1 MRISDWSSDVC
12 SSDLIC
18 GYRACAAEWWC
29 LCAEFSPRRPG
40 ARRWNNPGLLNEK
53 DQTMKS
59 FLKTI
64 AILKR
69 DERGITAV
77 EYAVLAAMVGAAII
91 RSEEHTSELPSLM
104 RISYAVFCLKK

>member
-1 MRISDWSSDVC
+1 M
-12 SSDLIC
+12 
-18 GYRACAAEWWC
+18 
-29 LCAEFSPRRPG
+29 
-40 ARRWNNPGLLNEK
+40 NEK

-77 EYAVLAAMVGAAII
+77 EYAVLAAMVGATII
-91 RSEEHTSELPSLM
+91 AVGPGFEANLGNAFTNIFSPS
-104 RISYAVFCLKK
+104 